1 MEESTST
8 QNHANQPLLTSQGVD
23 HLIKTAKW
31 GKFLAIL
38 GFIIIGLLIIGGIA
52 FGAIMGVVS
61 DELSDSGF
69 PFPPFILSII
79 YIVIAVVYLFPVIYL
94 NSFSNQTIKAA
105 SMNDTPL
112 MESAFNNLRKLFT
125 FTGILTIVVMAI
137 YVIVLIG
144 AGIMAAMAL

>member
-1 MEESTST
+1 MEESTTT
-8 QNHANQPLLTSQGVD
+8 QIHANQPLLTSQGID

-112 MESAFNNLRKLFT
+112 LESAFNNLRKLFT
-125 FTGILTIVVMAI
+125 FTGILTIVVMAL
-137 YVIVLIG
+137 YVVILIG
-144 AGIMAAMAL
+144 AGVMAAMAL